1 MQTQRAKMLAGELYD
16 PLDPELVAAR
26 ERSRDL
32 CQALNATRESEREE
46 RRHILC
52 ELIGAGGDTAWV
64 QPPFFCDYGS
74 NIELGERVIFKFNC
88 VVLNACT
95 CAHRSL
101 HTIWAGRSN
110 LYSDAPIQFDVAKAT
125 GVRK

>member
-74 NIELGERVIFKFNC
+74 NIELGERAI
-88 VVLNACT
+88 
-95 CAHRSL
+95 
-101 HTIWAGRSN
+101 
-110 LYSDAPIQFDVAKAT
+110 
-125 GVRK
+125 